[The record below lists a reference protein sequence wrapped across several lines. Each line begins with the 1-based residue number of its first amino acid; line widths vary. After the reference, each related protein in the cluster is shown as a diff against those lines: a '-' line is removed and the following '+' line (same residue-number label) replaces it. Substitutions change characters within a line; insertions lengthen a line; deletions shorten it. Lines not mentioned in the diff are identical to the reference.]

1 LYQTVQQIR
10 EHRFPNWLHL
20 AFSASTRVDCVMQH
34 FDPGKKHDKGDIIIV
49 LVQGLQDDG
58 YSTYII
64 QDYGINQL

>member
-1 LYQTVQQIR
+1 
-10 EHRFPNWLHL
+10 
-20 AFSASTRVDCVMQH
+20 MQH

>member
-1 LYQTVQQIR
+1 
-10 EHRFPNWLHL
+10 
-20 AFSASTRVDCVMQH
+20 MQH

-64 QDYGINQL
+64 HIIQDYGINQL